1 MVEDELSMS
10 RNRTVGLFL
19 LVTLLFGSAFP
30 AVKTGLSFIPPL
42 IFAATRS
49 YLAAALL
56 LAYVGVTTE
65 YWYPR
70 SRRDVT
76 AVLAGGLFLVGGTG
90 VGFVAQQFIT
100 AGVAAIIFSLAP
112 IITAVLAWPLLP
124 AERLVGRDYV
134 GVVLGFI
141 GIVVVIRPDPTG
153 LLDPELVGKLLFFGA
168 LIVVELGAVLI
179 RRSRT
184 SMPIPALTGWAM
196 VLGGTVHVVLA
207 VGIGESIANIQ
218 VTPLSV
224 AIVLYLSVFIGAFGL
239 VIYLVLM
246 GEVGPL
252 KANMT
257 TYLTP
262 IVALAIGF
270 VLLGERIH
278 PLTLVGFGIIVAGF
292 ALLESREISAELV
305 KYRSLF
311 R

>member
-1 MVEDELSMS
+1 MTNNALDLT

-19 LVTLLFGSAFP
+19 LVTLLFGTAFP

-42 IFAATRS
+42 LFAAARS

-56 LAYVGVTTE
+56 LVYVGATME

-90 VGFVAQQFIT
+90 IGFVAQQSIT

-124 AERLVGRDYV
+124 AERLGGRDYA
-134 GVVLGFI
+134 GVLLGFV
-141 GIVVVIRPDPTG
+141 GIAAVIRPDPTT
-153 LLDPELVGKLLFFGA
+153 LLDPELVGKLLFFLGVV
-168 LIVVELGAVLI
+168 VVELGAVLV

-184 SMPIPALTGWAM
+184 SMPVPALTGWAM
-196 VLGGTVHVVLA
+196 VLGGTVHVVFA
-207 VGIGESIANIQ
+207 RIVGESVASIQ
-218 VTPLSV
+218 PTPLAAAMV
-224 AIVLYLSVFIGAFGL
+224 VYLSVFVGVFGL
-239 VIYLVLM
+239 VTYLVLM

-252 KANMT
+252 KANLT

-262 IVALAIGF
+262 IVALAIGWA
-270 VLLGERIH
+270 LLGERVQ
-278 PLTLVGFGIIVAGF
+278 PLTLVGFGVIIAGF
-292 ALLESREISAELV
+292 ALLESRAIHAELV
-305 KYRSLF
+305 KFRSLY

>member
-1 MVEDELSMS
+1 MS
-10 RNRTVGLFL
+10 RNRTIGLFL
-19 LVTLLFGSAFP
+19 LVTLLFGTAFP

-42 IFAATRS
+42 LFAATRS

-56 LAYVGVTTE
+56 LVYVGATTD

-90 VGFVAQQFIT
+90 IGFVAQQFIT

-124 AERLVGRDYV
+124 AERLAGRDYV
-134 GVVLGFI
+134 GVLLGFV
-141 GIVVVIRPDPTG
+141 GIAVVIRPDPAG

-168 LIVVELGAVLI
+168 LVVVELGAVLV

-184 SMPIPALTGWAM
+184 SMPIPALTGWMM
-196 VLGGTVHVVLA
+196 VLGGTVHVAIAFA
-207 VGIGESIANIQ
+207 VGESIASIQ
-218 VTPLSV
+218 LTPLAL
-224 AIVLYLSVFIGAFGL
+224 AIVVYLSVFIGAFGL
-239 VIYLVLM
+239 VAYLVLM

-252 KANMT
+252 KANLT

-262 IVALAIGF
+262 IVALSIGW
-270 VLLGERIH
+270 VLLDESIQ

-292 ALLESREISAELV
+292 ALLESRAIGAELV
-305 KYRSLF
+305 KYRSLY

>member
-1 MVEDELSMS
+1 
-10 RNRTVGLFL
+10 LFF
-19 LVTLLFGSAFP
+19 LVTLLFGSGFP

-42 IFAATRS
+42 LFAASRS

-56 LAYVGVTTE
+56 LVYVGTTTE

-70 SRRDVT
+70 SRQDVT

-90 VGFVAQQFIT
+90 IGFVAQQFIT

-124 AERLVGRDYV
+124 AERLAGRDYLGVLV
-134 GVVLGFI
+134 GFV
-141 GIVVVIRPDPTG
+141 GITIVIRPDPAG

-168 LIVVELGAVLI
+168 LVIVELGAVLI
-179 RRSRT
+179 RRSRP

-207 VGIGESIANIQ
+207 MAIGESIASIQ
-218 VTPLSV
+218 PTPLAV
-224 AIVLYLSVFIGAFGL
+224 AMVVYLSVFIGVFGL
-239 VIYLVLM
+239 VTYLVLM

-252 KANMT
+252 KANLT

-262 IVALAIGF
+262 IVALAIGW
-270 VLLGERIH
+270 VLLGERIQ
-278 PLTLVGFGIIVAGF
+278 PLTLVGFGVILAGF
-292 ALLESREISAELV
+292 VLLESREISAELI
-305 KYRSLF
+305 KYRSLY

>member
-1 MVEDELSMS
+1 M
-10 RNRTVGLFL
+10 FF
-19 LVTLLFGSAFP
+19 LVTLLFGSGFP

-42 IFAATRS
+42 LFAASRS

-56 LAYVGVTTE
+56 LVYVGTTTE

-70 SRRDVT
+70 SRQDVT

-90 VGFVAQQFIT
+90 IGFVAQQFIT

-124 AERLVGRDYV
+124 AERLAGRDYLGVLV
-134 GVVLGFI
+134 GFV
-141 GIVVVIRPDPTG
+141 GITIVIRPDPAG

-168 LIVVELGAVLI
+168 LVIVELGAVLI
-179 RRSRT
+179 RRSRP

-207 VGIGESIANIQ
+207 MAIGESIASIQ
-218 VTPLSV
+218 PTPLAV
-224 AIVLYLSVFIGAFGL
+224 AMVVYLSVFIGVFGL
-239 VIYLVLM
+239 VTYLVLM

-252 KANMT
+252 KANLT

-262 IVALAIGF
+262 IVALAIGW
-270 VLLGERIH
+270 VLLGERIQ
-278 PLTLVGFGIIVAGF
+278 PLTLVGFGVILAGF
-292 ALLESREISAELV
+292 VLLESREISAELI
-305 KYRSLF
+305 KYRSLY

>member
-1 MVEDELSMS
+1 MS
-10 RNRTVGLFL
+10 RNRIVGLFL
-19 LVTLLFGSAFP
+19 LVTLLFGTAFP

-42 IFAATRS
+42 LFAASRS
-49 YLAAALL
+49 YLAATLL
-56 LAYVGVTTE
+56 LVYVGATTE

-90 VGFVAQQFIT
+90 IGFVAQQFIT

-124 AERLVGRDYV
+124 AERLGSRDYL
-134 GVVLGFI
+134 GVLLGFV
-141 GIVVVIRPDPTG
+141 GIAVVIRPDPAS
-153 LLDPELVGKLLFFGA
+153 LLDPELVGKLLFFAGVT
-168 LIVVELGAVLI
+168 VVELGAVLV
-179 RRSRT
+179 RRSQP

-196 VLGGTVHVVLA
+196 VVGGTVHVVFAIA
-207 VGIGESIANIQ
+207 VGESITSIQ
-218 VTPLSV
+218 PTPLAV
-224 AIVLYLSVFIGAFGL
+224 AMVVYLSVFIGAFGL
-239 VIYLVLM
+239 VMYLVLM

-252 KANMT
+252 KANLT

-262 IVALAIGF
+262 IVALAIGW

-278 PLTLVGFGIIVAGF
+278 PLTLVGFGVIVAGF

-305 KYRSLF
+305 KYRSLY

>member
-1 MVEDELSMS
+1 MS

-19 LVTLLFGSAFP
+19 LVTLLFGTAFP

-42 IFAATRS
+42 LFAAARS

-56 LAYVGVTTE
+56 LIYVGATTE

-90 VGFVAQQFIT
+90 IGFVAQQFIA

-124 AERLVGRDYV
+124 AERLGGRDYA
-134 GVVLGFI
+134 GVFLGFV
-141 GIVVVIRPDPTG
+141 GIAIVIRPDPTS
-153 LLDPELVGKLLFFGA
+153 LLDPELVGKMLFFVGV
-168 LIVVELGAVLI
+168 IVVELGAVLV
-179 RRSRT
+179 RRSQT
-184 SMPIPALTGWAM
+184 AMPIPALTGWAM
-196 VLGGTVHVVLA
+196 VLGGTVHIGFA
-207 VGIGESIANIQ
+207 IATGESITSVQ
-218 VTPLSV
+218 LTPLAV
-224 AIVLYLSVFIGAFGL
+224 MIVIYLSVFIGAFGL
-239 VIYLVLM
+239 VMYLALM

-262 IVALAIGF
+262 IIALAIGWI
-270 VLLGERIH
+270 LLGERIQS
-278 PLTLVGFGIIVAGF
+278 PTLVGFGVIVAGF
-292 ALLESREISAELV
+292 ALLESREISADLV